1 MKTMTLNRIVALLLA
16 LTFVLAGCAVS
27 KPADTT
33 EVTDVPDNTTEF
45 VAPDETTVSNSG
57 ATLPESAENVT
68 FFSVNLNLTGTD
80 NRYLMAYPN
89 EDGTVYVEYVGDV
102 KKIGTNM
109 DASVLE
115 RIAEAVAQ
123 SGLVDLNGRNEYG
136 EGDSVG
142 SAYVEYNDG
151 TAVATGFSGVIPQE
165 YMDAYAQLDACFQA
179 VTEELEVYIPTP
191 VVMGEVDAA
200 ALDEL
205 MQILENTGIK
215 ELDMF
220 SIGDV
225 QKDDAFAYMMGLSS
239 ADGIAV
245 GTSCNAVMM
254 TTPYSLVIA
263 TLEEGTDVQAVRD
276 DFLANL
282 DWQKWVCVMP
292 TGALVAQKGNM
303 VICLMGADDLY
314 QRTVQAITDNGW
326 ENLEAVD
333 SPF

>member
-1 MKTMTLNRIVALLLA
+1 MKRMTLNRKVALLLA

-27 KPADTT
+27 KSDSTT
-33 EVTDVPDNTTEF
+33 EATDVPENTT
-45 VAPDETTVSNSG
+45 VLLAPDDSGVSG
-57 ATLPESAENVT
+57 DDTTLPEGAGSIR
-68 FFSVNLNLTGTD
+68 FFSVNLDRTGTD

-109 DASVLE
+109 DAAVLE
-115 RIAEAVAQ
+115 RITEAVVQ
-123 SGLVDLNGRNEYG
+123 SGLVQLNGRNEYVDAG
-136 EGDSVG
+136 PVG
-142 SAYVEYNDG
+142 SAYLEFSDG
-151 TAVATGFSGVIPQE
+151 SYISVSFTGHVPQE

-179 VTEELEVYIPTP
+179 VTADLDAYVPVP
-191 VVMGEVDAA
+191 VVMDGVDEA
-200 ALDEL
+200 ALAEL
-205 MQILENTGIK
+205 LQILENTGIK

-225 QKDDAFAYMMGLSS
+225 LKDDAFAYVMGLSS

-245 GTSCNAVMM
+245 GTSCSAMM
-254 TTPYSLVIA
+254 ITTPYSMVIA
-263 TLEEGTDVQAVRD
+263 TLEEGADVQTVRN
-276 DFLANL
+276 DFMTNL

-303 VICLMGADDLY
+303 VICLMGADDWY
-314 QRTVQAITDNGW
+314 QRTVQAIADCGW

-333 SPF
+333 SPY